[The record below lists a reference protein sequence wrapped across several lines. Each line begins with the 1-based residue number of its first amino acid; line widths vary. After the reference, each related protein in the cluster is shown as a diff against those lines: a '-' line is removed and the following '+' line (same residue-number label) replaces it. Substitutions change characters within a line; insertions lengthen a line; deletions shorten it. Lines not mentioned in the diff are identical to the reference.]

1 MIYLTRQEAEKRAV
15 EESIVLYDDEFTRE
29 AARQGYMRA
38 YDDLKA
44 EMGSTADVDKVPE
57 HCPKCSEV
65 PWTEEEAIYA
75 GKVDWISQDAGLDA
89 FIAGTKW
96 AEKRIKERG

>member
-44 EMGSTADVDKVPE
+44 EMCK
-57 HCPKCSEV
+57 V